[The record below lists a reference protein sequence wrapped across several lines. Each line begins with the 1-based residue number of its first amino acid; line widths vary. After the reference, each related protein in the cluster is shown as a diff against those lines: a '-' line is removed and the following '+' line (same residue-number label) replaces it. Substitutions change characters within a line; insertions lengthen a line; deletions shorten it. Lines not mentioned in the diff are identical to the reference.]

1 MYGYDVL
8 GRKERIYNNQGL
20 DIRYSY
26 DSQNRLQ
33 KIVYGNGVET
43 HYTYDGDGNI
53 GSLETKTADCILLSL
68 RYQYDGNGNRTAKK
82 GIRHELARTM
92 EPKADEAIN
101 DFYRYNI
108 RGQLLEEGN
117 GNDVISYAYD
127 AAGNRIRKT
136 DAHGE
141 TYYAFNRKNQL
152 VCMEGPKG
160 ITRYIYDKEGGI
172 TAEENP
178 EGTRRYSYNSLHQQI
193 WVCTE
198 DGNVQENRYDA
209 EGLRYEMS
217 ENGKQHRFIYH
228 DQELLSEQTEGG
240 GWTSYHLGGLGIDA
254 ACQDNK
260 QLYYHKDEQNS
271 TAYLTDG
278 EGKAVNSYQY
288 DAFGDCKGVTEK
300 LFNRIRYAGQQYDCN
315 TKQYYLRARYYSPA
329 VGRFMQEDAYWGDG
343 LNLYAYCNNN
353 PVMYYDPSG
362 YGLQEYLDVLA
373 AWEDSI
379 IEYWEKGFYSTYKER
394 LQQTP
399 AGQYKKTGKIKG
411 YWEGVRG
418 ESLYKCFDYSDEAI
432 KANQVLSQYGQKGIT
447 YSNGVPDF
455 QPVSEAVVSIGN
467 MVSDRYKKDGN
478 FKQADIALAE
488 YLNENPN
495 CELYERIGCNG
506 TVTWEDVKAYRDAND
521 LTWHE
526 EIDGKHMDLVSEY
539 VNHTYGHLGGVG
551 EQKRKENGIEYNV
564 EEEC

>member
-1 MYGYDVL
+1 
-8 GRKERIYNNQGL
+8 
-20 DIRYSY
+20 
-26 DSQNRLQ
+26 
-33 KIVYGNGVET
+33 
-43 HYTYDGDGNI
+43 
-53 GSLETKTADCILLSL
+53 
-68 RYQYDGNGNRTAKK
+68 
-82 GIRHELARTM
+82 
-92 EPKADEAIN
+92 
-101 DFYRYNI
+101 
-108 RGQLLEEGN
+108 
-117 GNDVISYAYD
+117 
-127 AAGNRIRKT
+127 
-136 DAHGE
+136 
-141 TYYAFNRKNQL
+141 
-152 VCMEGPKG
+152 
-160 ITRYIYDKEGGI
+160 
-172 TAEENP
+172 
-178 EGTRRYSYNSLHQQI
+178 
-193 WVCTE
+193 
-198 DGNVQENRYDA
+198 
-209 EGLRYEMS
+209 
-217 ENGKQHRFIYH
+217 
-228 DQELLSEQTEGG
+228 
-240 GWTSYHLGGLGIDA
+240 
-254 ACQDNK
+254 
-260 QLYYHKDEQNS
+260 
-271 TAYLTDG
+271 
-278 EGKAVNSYQY
+278 
-288 DAFGDCKGVTEK
+288 
-300 LFNRIRYAGQQYDCN
+300 
-315 TKQYYLRARYYSPA
+315 
-329 VGRFMQEDAYWGDG
+329 MQEDAYWGDG